1 MQHLAE
7 FKVDRDRSPYC
18 QAVESRLG
26 AKRLGPVR
34 IVEEIDGES
43 RSLTVH
49 AQVMTE
55 LNHQRIAGS
64 AGTEVWLGALRAG
77 VKLDRVTV
85 MLAGPDGGKADAFE
99 IPPPSGWSAPKIVTS
114 KRGSA
119 AKSSAPKLPK
129 SELLSTPTSQI
140 GSGPLK
146 GR

>member
-7 FKVDRDRSPYC
+7 VKADRDRSPYC

-43 RSLTVH
+43 LSLTVH

-85 MLAGPDGGKADAFE
+85 ILVGPDGGKGQSFE
-99 IPPPSGWSAPKIVTS
+99 IPPPLRWPAKKIVTS
-114 KRGSA
+114 KRDSG
-119 AKSSAPKLPK
+119 AKSSAPAL
-129 SELLSTPTSQI
+129 SNAELSSTPTSQV